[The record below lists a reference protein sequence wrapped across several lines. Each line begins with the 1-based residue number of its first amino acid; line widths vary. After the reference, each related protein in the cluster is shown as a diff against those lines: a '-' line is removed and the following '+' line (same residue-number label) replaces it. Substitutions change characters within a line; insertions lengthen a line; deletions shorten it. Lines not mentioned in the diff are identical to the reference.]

1 MILALLP
8 HSPVERT
15 AMAQAIIAQCAKVD
29 KAGRE
34 QRRGVD
40 KDLKSLRE
48 ALGFE

>member
-1 MILALLP
+1 MISAPLP

-34 QRRGVD
+34 GVRVRPHN
-40 KDLKSLRE
+40 LKS
-48 ALGFE
+48 